1 MDMKFAS
8 YFNEDHEAI
17 REVARDFA
25 NNTLAPIAADIDK
38 NEKFPMEVVSQM
50 AELGFLGLKI
60 PEEYGGLG
68 MDMRSYVCVMEEI
81 ARKCATATIFI
92 SSANP
97 LSTEPV
103 LLFGTEEQKQMYV
116 PGVAAGEQFVAFG
129 LTEPGA
135 GSDAG
140 SLKTKAVKDGDDYIL
155 NGRKCFITMAPFADY
170 SVIFAKTS
178 PEKGTRGITAFMV
191 DMKLPGVSCGKP
203 EEKMGQRGVRVSDII
218 LEDVRVPASC
228 IIGEVDKGFTNA
240 MKTLNVGRIGVASMS
255 IGMASEALDIAVE
268 YTKNREQFGK
278 PLAAQQALR
287 FMIADMQTRLNAA
300 KLLVYDAAYR
310 MDIGD
315 PDATAAASMAKYY
328 AAENAQWIIDRALQL
343 HGGYGY
349 SREYAIERLY
359 RDIRICSI
367 YEGSSQ
373 VQQIVIAGNL
383 LK

>member
-1 MDMKFAS
+1 MSKKDKRIKGCP
-8 YFNEDHEAI
+8 DPDC
-17 REVARDFA
+17 ARHVEHYKYKTSDRFC
-25 NNTLAPIAADIDK
+25 TLCG
-38 NEKFPMEVVSQM
+38 SQ
-50 AELGFLGLKI
+50 LV
-60 PEEYGGLG
+60 
-68 MDMRSYVCVMEEI
+68 YVC
-81 ARKCATATIFI
+81 AKCFDVIED
-92 SSANP
+92 SEDKRRYCENCKP
-97 LSTEPV
+97 KKQKD
-103 LLFGTEEQKQMYV
+103 GTEEQKQMYV

-287 FMIADMQTRLNAA
+287 FMMADMQTRLNAA

>member
-1 MDMKFAS
+1 
-8 YFNEDHEAI
+8 
-17 REVARDFA
+17 
-25 NNTLAPIAADIDK
+25 
-38 NEKFPMEVVSQM
+38 
-50 AELGFLGLKI
+50 
-60 PEEYGGLG
+60 
-68 MDMRSYVCVMEEI
+68 
-81 ARKCATATIFI
+81 
-92 SSANP
+92 
-97 LSTEPV
+97 
-103 LLFGTEEQKQMYV
+103 
-116 PGVAAGEQFVAFG
+116 
-129 LTEPGA
+129 
-135 GSDAG
+135 
-140 SLKTKAVKDGDDYIL
+140 
-155 NGRKCFITMAPFADY
+155 
-170 SVIFAKTS
+170 
-178 PEKGTRGITAFMV
+178 
-191 DMKLPGVSCGKP
+191 
-203 EEKMGQRGVRVSDII
+203 MGQRGVRVSDII

-287 FMIADMQTRLNAA
+287 FMMADMQTRLNAA